1 MPEVHASET
10 GDLFVDVD
18 GKGSTAAGHENND
31 LMSWLARIWP
41 GYFQF
46 YLLQN
51 LLEDFNPFDYPSAAT
66 HRPTNFLAFIFND
79 HRSLLVAGC
88 CTPTATAQ
96 IRAAATSSI
105 SKRPTCS
112 FRNDDAPSQP
122 GQQLQQPPPPPQRPP
137 CIPAPASHAAAS
149 EAILRDDDEQPSP
162 PAPLGPEEPTP
173 PPNAVITQVNGIPVV
188 SYAHAREL
196 IFGGVYRDYL
206 RTLYTSLGIDC
217 LLLPDRG

>member
-149 EAILRDDDEQPSP
+149 EAILRDDGEQPSQRRSLAAQSP
-162 PAPLGPEEPTP
+162 PLSASPSAPDSAPARSASPAAWQAPIAAHPAAAE
-173 PPNAVITQVNGIPVV
+173 QRPVV
-188 SYAHAREL
+188 VQRAW
-196 IFGGVYRDYL
+196 I
-206 RTLYTSLGIDC
+206 
-217 LLLPDRG
+217 

>member
-122 GQQLQQPPPPPQRPP
+122 GQQLQQPPPPQRPP

-149 EAILRDDDEQPSP
+149 EAILRDDDEQPSQRRSLAAQSP
-162 PAPLGPEEPTP
+162 PLSASPSAPDSAPARSASPAAWQAPIAAHPAAAE
-173 PPNAVITQVNGIPVV
+173 QRPVV
-188 SYAHAREL
+188 VQRAW
-196 IFGGVYRDYL
+196 I
-206 RTLYTSLGIDC
+206 
-217 LLLPDRG
+217 